1 MLRTIK
7 LKVGILKSEFQFCN
21 WPWPWLGANHLTS
34 QEPNL
39 LTSWMS
45 MWCLVFT
52 RLFPALHIYK
62 DPTVPSTT
70 ALPTH
75 TAHMSQPSVLCH
87 HFPCTHTPHSPR
99 PMLLVGSLLHLLD
112 GVYGKTHSPSPL
124 APQVLVLSWN
134 HLLLHVQWAIFSI
147 PSKSSSRYFPP
158 RNWDYPE
165 LLSIHVKVSECV
177 ME

>member
-7 LKVGILKSEFQFCN
+7 LKVGTLKLEFQFCN

-45 MWCLVFT
+45 VWCLVFT

-75 TAHMSQPSVLCH
+75 TAHLSAFSTVTTSCAHTPPPHAPCWVSAPSVWWGIWQNPLSQSTSTTG
-87 HFPCTHTPHSPR
+87 PGTLLKSP
-99 PMLLVGSLLHLLD
+99 PTSCPTSYLLNSFKKFL
-112 GVYGKTHSPSPL
+112 K
-124 APQVLVLSWN
+124 
-134 HLLLHVQWAIFSI
+134 IFS
-147 PSKSSSRYFPP
+147 S
-158 RNWDYPE
+158 
-165 LLSIHVKVSECV
+165 
-177 ME
+177 